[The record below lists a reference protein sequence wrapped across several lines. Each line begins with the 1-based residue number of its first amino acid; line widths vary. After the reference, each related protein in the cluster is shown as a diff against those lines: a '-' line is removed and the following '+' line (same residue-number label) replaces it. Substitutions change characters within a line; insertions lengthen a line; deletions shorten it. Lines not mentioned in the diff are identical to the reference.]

1 MLVLM
6 GACAQPRGSAPH
18 PPIPRTVRVDGGI
31 VVLGEPLPSTLKG
44 LNDGD
49 SLIALRPEPRSAIA
63 RVMVRVESG
72 QRAISITSDFLH
84 PVSYDS
90 LRAGY
95 EKTFGPPERSRLVRR
110 GEEPAETSIWRD
122 AQSEM
127 RLVHDPNRNAWTV
140 RLILQGHASGH

>member
-6 GACAQPRGSAPH
+6 GACAPPRGSAPH

-31 VVLGEPLPSTLKG
+31 VVLGEPLPSNLKRSP
-44 LNDGD
+44 DGD
-49 SLIALRPEPRSAIA
+49 SLIALRPEAGSAVA
-63 RVMVRVESG
+63 RVIVRVDSG
-72 QRAISITSDFLH
+72 QRVIAITSDYQHL
-84 PVSYDS
+84 VSYDS

-140 RLILQGHASGH
+140 RLILQGHATGH